1 MWIHPA
7 EAVAV
12 ADELSVALISEV
24 FPGRDAED
32 RLRARLEEAREQG
45 AELAVLPEL
54 PLDRWAP
61 ASDEA
66 RDEDAEPPG
75 GPRQTLLSAVA
86 REVGIGVVGGAIIQE
101 PASGRRYGTALLYD
115 RTGELVTSYRKVH
128 LPAEPGFWETSHYSA
143 GDQMASLIEGSFSL
157 DLGLQICSDI
167 NRPEGA
173 HLLGA
178 LGAEA
183 VLVPRATE
191 QRTYPRWRLVFQAVA
206 LTSAVYVLSVNRPG
220 PEDGVALGGPSIAVG
235 PDGGVLLETTDSLAV
250 VRLARSAVSQAR
262 LDYPGYL
269 PVRSRLYAQAWAAVA
284 GKD

>member
-1 MWIHPA
+1 
-7 EAVAV
+7 VAV
-12 ADELSVALISEV
+12 SDELSVALISEV
-24 FPGRDAED
+24 FPGRDGED
-32 RLRARLEEAREQG
+32 RLRARLKEARDQG

-61 ASDEA
+61 ASDQP
-66 RDEDAEPPG
+66 RDEDAEPPQ
-75 GPRQTLLSAVA
+75 GPRQTLLAAAA
-86 REVGIGVVGGAIIQE
+86 REVGIGVVGGAIVRE
-101 PASGRRYGTALLYD
+101 TASGRRHATALLYD
-115 RTGELVTSYRKVH
+115 RTGQLVGSYRKVH
-128 LPAEPGFWETSHYSA
+128 LPEEPGFWETSHYSA
-143 GDQMASLIEGSFSL
+143 GDQMASSIEGSFPLS
-157 DLGLQICSDI
+157 LGLQICSDI

-191 QRTYPRWRLVFQAVA
+191 QRTYARWRLVFQAVA
-206 LTSAVYVLSVNRPG
+206 LTSALYVLSVNRPA
-220 PEDGVALGGPSIAVG
+220 PEDGVALGGPSITVG
-235 PDGGVLLETTDSLAV
+235 PDGGILLETTDTLAI

-269 PVRSRLYAQAWAAVA
+269 PIRSRLYAQAWATVA